1 MNTSAGDMS
10 SPSNTSDTTDYPIP
24 KDRYGELI
32 TWDGNPAS
40 LAGIMFE
47 INKWVNRTGNYK
59 ASSL

>member
-1 MNTSAGDMS
+1 MS
-10 SPSNTSDTTDYPIP
+10 PPSNTSDNTDYPIP
-24 KDRYGELI
+24 KDRHNEPI
-32 TWDGNPAS
+32 TYDGNPAA